1 MCRSIVGLTCS
12 VVLIFSSM
20 AFGQVPA
27 PLACDPP
34 GRDSVADWNAIALNA
49 VATDFSNVYGSPDQP
64 GPVYTARA
72 LAIIHLAMFDAA
84 NTVIPKAKPYLAAH
98 TPTTQKNVSLDAAVA
113 QAAADTLSSLYPK
126 QASVFSAAL
135 TAYLAPLKSAV
146 AMNNGIQI
154 GHTVASDIL
163 YVRQL
168 DGSGYSGTY
177 TPTGATGNH
186 NVDPLNPGQ
195 GFYGVAFGQVVP
207 FSPSASFTYTPTAP
221 PALGSDAYTA
231 AFNDVKS
238 LGGDGVITPTTR
250 TAEQTQIGL
259 YWAYDGANKIGVP
272 PRLYNQIARVIAAQ
286 QKNSEIQNARYF
298 ALVNAAMA
306 DAGIQCWGV
315 KYYYAFW
322 RPILGIRN
330 AGNDGSN
337 ANDGNDATVG
347 DVNWTPLCSPASN
360 SIGKKN
366 FTPPFPAYQSG
377 HATFCAAMFRTLQ
390 NYYGTDAIPFT
401 FVSDELNG
409 VTTDN
414 AGNVRPYSPRSFAK
428 LSDAAL
434 ENARSRIYLGIHW
447 QFDADE
453 GVRAGTAIGDHVY
466 TTLLQPN

>member
-1 MCRSIVGLTCS
+1 MCRNIVGLTCS
-12 VVLIFSSM
+12 VILVFSSL
-20 AFGQVPA
+20 AFGQPPA
-27 PLACDPP
+27 PLPCDPP

-49 VATDFSNVYGSPDQP
+49 VATDFSSVYGSPDQP

-84 NTVIPKAKPYLAAH
+84 NMIITTSTPYLAAH
-98 TPTTQKNVSLDAAVA
+98 TPTTQRNVSLDAAVA
-113 QAAADTLSSLYPK
+113 QAAADTLTALYPK

-135 TAYLAPLKSAV
+135 TAYFVPLKSAV
-146 AMNNGIQI
+146 AKNNGIQI

-163 YVRQL
+163 YVRSL
-168 DGSGYSGTY
+168 DGSNFSGSY
-177 TPTGATGNH
+177 TPSGAAGNH
-186 NVDPLNPGQ
+186 DVDPLNPEQ
-195 GFYGVAFGQVVP
+195 GFYAPAFGQVEP
-207 FSPSASFTYTPTAP
+207 FSPAASFHYTPTPP

-238 LGGDGVITPTTR
+238 LGGDGVNTSTTR
-250 TAEQTQIGL
+250 TPEQTQIGL
-259 YWAYDGANKIGVP
+259 FWAYDGANKIGVP
-272 PRLYNQIARVIAAQ
+272 PRMYNQIARVIAAN
-286 QKNSEIQNARYF
+286 QKNTEVQNARYF

-306 DAGIQCWGV
+306 DAGIQCWGS
-315 KYYYAFW
+315 KYYFAFW
-322 RPILGIRN
+322 RPILGIRR
-330 AGNDGSN
+330 AVE
-337 ANDGNDATVG
+337 DGNDATVA
-347 DVNWTPLCSPASN
+347 DTSWTPLCSPASN
-360 SIGKKN
+360 SIGKLN

-390 NYYGTDAIPFT
+390 NYYGTDEIPFT

-409 VTTDN
+409 ITTDN

-453 GVRAGTAIGDHVY
+453 GIRAGTAIGDHVY
-466 TTLLQPN
+466 TTILQPK